1 MALDQSQQLVVDAGE
16 GYHLVLAPPGCG
28 KTHILAERVRRAQ
41 AQGVA
46 ADEMLCLTFTNRAAR
61 EMRQRMEHGG
71 GETDFF
77 IGNIHRFCS
86 RFLFEE
92 NLVPADTSIIDDEEA
107 VSILA
112 DFIGEDEERVVN
124 NYNRWR
130 EYQRVIFLSH
140 LIEQRE
146 HGHGRDLWMHPE
158 VEEDLQKSANVEYA
172 KQYARYKAD
181 NHFMDFEDLLIM
193 TYDHCCADSD
203 IRRYSWIQI
212 DEVQD
217 LNAMQLAIVDE
228 LTARDEATV
237 MYLGDEQ
244 QAIFSFMGA
253 KLETLLML
261 KERCRGHVYHL
272 LQNHRSPSYLLQ
284 VFNDY
289 AASQLKIDREL
300 LPTTDNNQKAEH
312 HELRILHSDTID
324 SEIIEVVGQA
334 RQLLSVHPD
343 ETTAVIVLS
352 NADADRISNHM
363 TQMEINHFKV
373 SGRDLFDTR
382 EMKLLL
388 AHLNVVTNER
398 NMICWARIMK
408 GFNVFESNPLARR
421 FLRKL
426 RQLAI
431 SPVDLLD
438 YSPSTLDSRL
448 STYVADFVKT
458 YEKQELVVFDTETT
472 GTNYQEDDVIEIS
485 AMRVCKGEVVGEPL
499 DIYVRT
505 DKEIPAMLGSKPN
518 PMKIIYHQKEKEGQ
532 LLDKE
537 EALKLFYDYVGD
549 RPVVGHNVMFDVEMI
564 KEQEV
569 GDKEQEGAKER
580 EGERARIP
588 STLDPRLSTIF
599 DTLKLTHLL
608 DPNLHS
614 YKLESLLAEYHLEG
628 ENSHQAIDDVA
639 ATVSLLNYLYRTAVG
654 RISEQQAFLSHPRV
668 IPIVNNFRANY
679 GTLYHQTLSHLYDGT
694 RKEALISELREVHQ
708 QLLDERYIK
717 EVKKL
722 DYLLEYLRM
731 DVLADAPENEMLA
744 LQLGRCIMELN
755 TMKEADFCNSRS
767 LKERVYVTTVHK
779 AKGLEF
785 DNVIVFDAVAGR
797 YPNYHNTHP
806 QQDAEDARKLYVAMS
821 RAKKRLIIAYSM
833 TRVDYHGQVRQQ
845 ELTPFMNAIL
855 TYFD

>member
-61 EMRQRMEHGG
+61 EMRQRMERGG

-300 LPTTDNNQKAEH
+300 LPTTDNNKTAEH

-363 TQMEINHFKV
+363 TQMEISHFKV

-408 GFNVFESNPLARR
+408 GLNVFESNPLARR

-431 SPVDLLD
+431 SPVDLLNNLPSRFGGD
-438 YSPSTLDSRL
+438 GDGVDSRPST
-448 STYVADFVKT
+448 YIIEFIKT
-458 YEKQELVVFDTETT
+458 YEEQELVVFDTETT

-485 AMRVCKGEVVGEPL
+485 AMRVKQGVIVGAPL

-518 PMKIIYHQKEKEGQ
+518 PMKTIYHQKEKEGL

-537 EALKLFYDYVGD
+537 EAMQRFFDYVGN
-549 RPVVGHNVMFDVEMI
+549 RPVVGHNVMFDVQM
-564 KEQEV
+564 V
-569 GDKEQEGAKER
+569 RGR
-580 EGERARIP
+580 EG
-588 STLDPRLSTIF
+588 SLSTIF
-599 DTLKLTHLL
+599 DTLKLAHLL
-608 DPNLHS
+608 DPNQHS
-614 YKLESLLAEYHLEG
+614 YKLESLLVEYHLEG

-639 ATVSLLNYLYRTAVG
+639 ATVSLLNYLYCAAVG

-668 IPIVNNFRANY
+668 IPIVNKFRANY
-679 GTLYHQTLSHLYDGT
+679 GALYHQTLSHLYDGT

-806 QQDAEDARKLYVAMS
+806 RQDAEDARKFYVAMS

>member
-1 MALDQSQQLVVDAGE
+1 
-16 GYHLVLAPPGCG
+16 
-28 KTHILAERVRRAQ
+28 
-41 AQGVA
+41 
-46 ADEMLCLTFTNRAAR
+46 
-61 EMRQRMEHGG
+61 
-71 GETDFF
+71 
-77 IGNIHRFCS
+77 
-86 RFLFEE
+86 
-92 NLVPADTSIIDDEEA
+92 
-107 VSILA
+107 
-112 DFIGEDEERVVN
+112 
-124 NYNRWR
+124 
-130 EYQRVIFLSH
+130 
-140 LIEQRE
+140 
-146 HGHGRDLWMHPE
+146 
-158 VEEDLQKSANVEYA
+158 
-172 KQYARYKAD
+172 
-181 NHFMDFEDLLIM
+181 
-193 TYDHCCADSD
+193 
-203 IRRYSWIQI
+203 
-212 DEVQD
+212 
-217 LNAMQLAIVDE
+217 MQLAIVDE
-228 LTARDEATV
+228 LTARDGATV

-253 KLETLLML
+253 KLETLSML
-261 KERCRGHVYHL
+261 KTRCAGHVYHL

-312 HELRILHSDTID
+312 HELRILHSGTID
-324 SEIIEVVGQA
+324 SEIIEVVGQS

-352 NADADRISNHM
+352 NADADRISNQM
-363 TQMEINHFKV
+363 AQMEISHFKV

-485 AMRVCKGEVVGEPL
+485 AMRVKQGVIVGEPL

-505 DKEIPAMLGSKPN
+505 DKDIPAMLGSKPN
-518 PMKIIYHQKEKEGQ
+518 PMKTIYHQKEREGQ
-532 LLDKE
+532 LLDHE
-537 EALKLFYDYVGD
+537 DALQRFFDYVGD
-549 RPVVGHNVMFDVEMI
+549 RPVVGHNVMFDVQMV
-564 KEQEV
+564 KR
-569 GDKEQEGAKER
+569 GAWSEER
-580 EGERARIP
+580 GVY
-588 STLDPRLSTIF
+588 
-599 DTLKLTHLL
+599 DTLKLAHLL
-608 DPNLHS
+608 DPNQHS
-614 YKLESLLAEYHLEG
+614 YKLESLLVEYHLEG

-731 DVLADAPENEMLA
+731 DVLADASENEMLA
-744 LQLGRCIMELN
+744 LQLGRCMMELN

-785 DNVIVFDAVAGR
+785 DNVIVFDTVAGR

-806 QQDAEDARKLYVAMS
+806 QQDAEDARKFYVAMS

-833 TRVDYHGQVRQQ
+833 TRVDFRGMVRQQ
-845 ELTPFMNAIL
+845 ELTPFMLHIL
-855 TYFD
+855 HHFD